1 MIYYTISFIVILLLF
16 ILGLLF
22 LNKLTKYK
30 KQINIIVPII
40 IFIFY
45 LYGVI
50 WMYIS
55 VGIKD
60 WNFINTLPVANVSP
74 FMFVFTFI
82 NLFLPKFIK
91 KYVYTL
97 ISLLTVGMAV
107 AGLLTCIVYIMRNYG
122 FHLGIVFD
130 GLNHVLLAL
139 FGIYLVNSKQTFIN
153 KKNIIISGLIILGVA
168 IIMLILNIIFDKS
181 FFGLSL
187 NGNHNIY
194 GMVLTKNSY
203 LSVLLYFTG
212 LSLVLFVGYLFPK
225 LFIKKVK

>member
-1 MIYYTISFIVILLLF
+1 MIHYIISFIVILLLS

-55 VGIKD
+55 VGIKG

-82 NLFLPKFIK
+82 NLFFIK
-91 KYVYTL
+91 VY
-97 ISLLTVGMAV
+97 
-107 AGLLTCIVYIMRNYG
+107 
-122 FHLGIVFD
+122 
-130 GLNHVLLAL
+130 
-139 FGIYLVNSKQTFIN
+139 
-153 KKNIIISGLIILGVA
+153 
-168 IIMLILNIIFDKS
+168 
-181 FFGLSL
+181 
-187 NGNHNIY
+187 
-194 GMVLTKNSY
+194 
-203 LSVLLYFTG
+203 
-212 LSLVLFVGYLFPK
+212 
-225 LFIKKVK
+225 